1 MIELDFLEELEK
13 FQIALKKNSTEIK
26 EGEQASARSGQGMI
40 FKDHK
45 QYVPGDDIR
54 KIDWK
59 AYARTKDFFIKRFE
73 EEKNV
78 TVHIVLDRSSSMDYG
93 ENNKYEY
100 AAKIGL
106 AAAYMASKTNDR
118 FRFSVFSETLTD
130 LTAARRNGNL
140 AGLVDSLNN
149 IRKTPESRI
158 ERCITE
164 YSSRIENKSVVI
176 ILSDFLED
184 SNEIESALESL
195 QHTDAILVNVLD
207 ETELNPDIEG
217 DAILKDPESSSK
229 LRTYLSPRTKN
240 RYRERLDEHTEAIEE
255 NSLKNGAGYIKVSTG
270 DDFFESFMKV
280 WDLVNREN

>member
-1 MIELDFLEELEK
+1 MIELDFLEDLDN
-13 FQIALKKNSTEIK
+13 FQVALKKNSAEIR
-26 EGEQASARSGQGMI
+26 EGEQKSGYSGQGMI

-54 KIDWK
+54 KVDWK

-78 TVHIVLDRSSSMDYG
+78 TIHIVLDRSSSMDYG
-93 ENNKYEY
+93 EINKYDY
-100 AAKIGL
+100 AGKLGL

-140 AGLVDSLNN
+140 TSLVKSLNN
-149 IRKTPESRI
+149 IRKTPESKI

-164 YSSRIENKSVVI
+164 YSSRIENKSIVI
-176 ILSDFLED
+176 ILSDLLTETED
-184 SNEIESALESL
+184 IESALESL
-195 QHTDAILVNVLD
+195 QHTEAILVNVLD
-207 ETELNPDIEG
+207 ETEIEPDIEG

-229 LRTYLSPRTKN
+229 LRTYLSPRTKKN
-240 RYRERLDEHTEAIEE
+240 YRDRLNEHTASIEE
-255 NSLKNGAGYIKVSTG
+255 SAARNGAEYIKVSTG
-270 DDFFESFMKV
+270 DDFFESFIKI
-280 WDLVNREN
+280 WRLVNR

>member
-1 MIELDFLEELEK
+1 MIELDFLEDLEN
-13 FQIALKKNSTEIK
+13 FQTALKKNSTEIR
-26 EGEQASARSGQGMI
+26 EGEQKSGFSGQGMI

-93 ENNKYEY
+93 KNNKYEY

-106 AAAYMASKTNDR
+106 ASAYMASKTNDR

-140 AGLVDSLNN
+140 ASLVESLNS
-149 IRKTPESRI
+149 IRKTPESKI

-164 YSSRIENKSVVI
+164 YSSRIENKSIVI
-176 ILSDFLED
+176 ILSDFLTETE
-184 SNEIESALESL
+184 EIESALESL

-240 RYRERLDEHTEAIEE
+240 KYKDRLDEHTQSIEE
-255 NSLKNGAGYIKVSTG
+255 NALKNGAEYVKLSTR
-270 DDFFESFMKV
+270 DDFFESFIHV
-280 WDLVNREN
+280 WRLINR

>member
-1 MIELDFLEELEK
+1 MIELDFLEDLNN
-13 FQIALKKNSTEIK
+13 FQTALKKNSSEIK
-26 EGEQASARSGQGMI
+26 EGEQKSPRSGQGMI

-78 TVHIVLDRSSSMDYG
+78 TVHIILDRSSSMDYG

-106 AAAYMASKTNDR
+106 ATAYMASKTNDR

-130 LTAARRNGNL
+130 LTAARKNGNL
-140 AGLVDSLNN
+140 PSLVKSLNG
-149 IRKTPESRI
+149 IRKTPESKV
-158 ERCITE
+158 ERCLTQ
-164 YSSRIENKSVVI
+164 YSSRIENKSIVI
-176 ILSDFLED
+176 ILSDFLTDTE
-184 SNEIESALESL
+184 EIESALESL
-195 QHTDAILVNVLD
+195 QHTEAILVNVLD

-240 RYRERLDEHTEAIEE
+240 KYKERLDEHTAAIEE
-255 NSLKNGAGYIKVSTG
+255 SAMKNGAEYLKVSTG
-270 DDFFESFMKV
+270 DDFFESFMNV
-280 WDLVNREN
+280 WRLINR

>member
-1 MIELDFLEELEK
+1 MIELDFLEDLDN
-13 FQIALKKNSTEIK
+13 FQVALKKNSTEIR
-26 EGEQASARSGQGMI
+26 EGEQKSLRSGQGMI

-78 TVHIVLDRSSSMDYG
+78 TVHIILDRSSSMDYG
-93 ENNKYEY
+93 NNNKYDY
-100 AAKIGL
+100 AGRLGL

-140 AGLVDSLNN
+140 ASLVKSLNG
-149 IRKTPESRI
+149 IRKTPESKI

-164 YSSRIENKSVVI
+164 YSSRIKNKSIVI
-176 ILSDFLED
+176 ILSDFLTETD
-184 SNEIESALESL
+184 EIESALESL

-207 ETELNPDIEG
+207 ETEINPDIEG
-217 DAILKDPESSSK
+217 YAILKDPESSSK
-229 LRTYLSPRTKN
+229 LRTYLSPRSKD
-240 RYRERLDEHTEAIEE
+240 RYKSNLEEHTAAIEE
-255 NSLKNGAGYIKVSTG
+255 SAMKNGAEYLKVSTG
-270 DDFFESFMKV
+270 DDFFESFINIWRV
-280 WDLVNREN
+280 VNR

>member
-13 FQIALKKNSTEIK
+13 FQLALKKNSSEIK
-26 EGEQASARSGQGMI
+26 EGEQSSERSGQGMI

-93 ENNKYEY
+93 KNNKYDY

-106 AAAYMASKTNDR
+106 AAAHMASQTNDR

-140 AGLVDSLNN
+140 ASLVESLNSL
-149 IRKTPESRI
+149 RKTPESRI
-158 ERCITE
+158 ERCVTE
-164 YSSRIENKSVVI
+164 YSSRIENKSIVI

-184 SNEIESALESL
+184 SEEIESALETL
-195 QHTDAILVNVLD
+195 KHTEAVLVNVLD
-207 ETELNPDIEG
+207 ETELNPEIEG

-229 LRTYLSPRTKN
+229 LRTYLSPRRKKN
-240 RYRERLDEHTEAIEE
+240 YQERLEEHTEEIEE
-255 NSLKNGAGYIKVSTG
+255 SALKNGARYIQVSTG
-270 DDFFESFMKV
+270 DDFFESFIKV
-280 WDLVNREN
+280 WRLVNR